1 MYSESVT
8 DDDIPILRDRLIG
21 WLINVASTNSSQMVI
36 KKLCSTSVVF
46 FLRFPE
52 NWKHCVRHVICS
64 LCIGRVVPVEDLPKL
79 PASDILLRK
88 ADNRSKITALWFS
101 AILVEEVGK
110 VDGKNIKK

>member
-1 MYSESVT
+1 MSSESVT
-8 DDDIPILRDRLIG
+8 EDDIPILRDRLIG
-21 WLINVASTNSSQMVI
+21 WIVNVASTTSSQMVI

-52 NWKHCVRHVICS
+52 SWQNCIRHVICS
-64 LCIGRVVPVEDLPKL
+64 LCLGRVVLAEDLPKL
-79 PASDILLRK
+79 PSSDHLLRK
-88 ADNRSKITALWFS
+88 ANNRSKITALWFS